1 MKNALKKRQDI
12 VPHISPEWE
21 AMKYLRAVNPKF
33 FNDPDIRDL
42 AVMIVLELGDEMKG
56 MSPVKVTS
64 LIAGIQ
70 ALMYNMGKAAVQSIK
85 GGNGMARRCVDN
97 YKNRMKKQRRIV

>member
-1 MKNALKKRQDI
+1 M
-12 VPHISPEWE
+12 E
-21 AMKYLRAVNPKF
+21 YLRAVNPKF

-64 LIAGIQ
+64 LVAGIQ
-70 ALMYNMGKAAVQSIK
+70 ALMYRMGTAAIQSIK
-85 GGNGMARRCVDN
+85 GGRKMTRRCVDN
-97 YKNRMKKQRRIV
+97 YKKQRRIV